1 MRMAWAWKRD
11 GFQSIRSR
19 ILFWFL
25 LITVGSCTLL
35 AWTMFRLAEDSLE
48 ERVQEQM
55 TARAKQKAVQ
65 LEQVAMRKIS
75 SADALSSSM
84 LFTEATS
91 ALDTAMRHGGPGSAA
106 YTAAVHRYGPSLGR
120 VIDGLAF
127 EDLALFAPDG
137 DLLLELKNSGAFG
150 SNLQRG
156 PLRGTEVA
164 MAFDRATTL
173 LQTELSDYEQYPG
186 IPEQAAFVASPI
198 MENGRV
204 VGVAVLQLR
213 NDELLAVLADYSGL
227 GETGETVVAK
237 REGDSVVV
245 VAPTRNAPDVAFHLR
260 IPIKDAA
267 DPPSTAFGVRATPP
281 TQSQLGLA
289 VQGLRGTGRHPD
301 YRGVPSVVSWTYV
314 PSFRWG
320 LVVKQDETEA
330 FALIQQLRNATLLL
344 LALLLVPILL
354 LAQRVARS
362 ITQPIGVAVA
372 VAERAAGGD
381 LRTDFDIT
389 GTDETGQLLSAV
401 HKMMGELRGLYDSME
416 RKIELR
422 TSELQQSNANLKE
435 AQEAAEE
442 ASRTKSAFLANMSH
456 ELRTPMN
463 AIIGYSEIL
472 LEDAEEDG
480 QTSVAEDLQKI
491 RSAGK
496 HLLALIND
504 ILDLSKIEAGKMTA
518 YHEPIDIAEMVGEV
532 HSTVF
537 PLVEKNSNQLA
548 IVVEPDIGNM
558 HSDLTKIRQ
567 TLFNLL
573 SNASKFT
580 EHADIELRVTRTT
593 EDSADWIT
601 FAVRD
606 SGIGMTPKQLGR
618 LFQAFTQADDST
630 TRKYGGTG
638 LGLAISQ
645 KFCHLL
651 GGEITVESTPG
662 VGSTFTVRLPAEA
675 PTEPPPED
683 ATGTAS

>member
-1 MRMAWAWKRD
+1 MRVAWAWKRD
-11 GFQSIRSR
+11 GFRSIRSR

-91 ALDTAMRHGGPGSAA
+91 ALEAAMRHGGPGSAA
-106 YTAAVHRYGPSLGR
+106 YTAVVHRYGPSLGR

-137 DLLLELKNSGAFG
+137 DLLLDLKNSGAFG

-186 IPEQAAFVASPI
+186 IAEQAAFVASPI
-198 MENGRV
+198 MEDGRV

-260 IPIKDAA
+260 IPIKGPA

-281 TQSQLGLA
+281 TRSQLGLA

-389 GTDETGQLLSAV
+389 GTDES
-401 HKMMGELRGLYDSME
+401 
-416 RKIELR
+416 
-422 TSELQQSNANLKE
+422 
-435 AQEAAEE
+435 
-442 ASRTKSAFLANMSH
+442 
-456 ELRTPMN
+456 
-463 AIIGYSEIL
+463 
-472 LEDAEEDG
+472 
-480 QTSVAEDLQKI
+480 
-491 RSAGK
+491 
-496 HLLALIND
+496 
-504 ILDLSKIEAGKMTA
+504 
-518 YHEPIDIAEMVGEV
+518 
-532 HSTVF
+532 
-537 PLVEKNSNQLA
+537 
-548 IVVEPDIGNM
+548 
-558 HSDLTKIRQ
+558 
-567 TLFNLL
+567 
-573 SNASKFT
+573 
-580 EHADIELRVTRTT
+580 
-593 EDSADWIT
+593 
-601 FAVRD
+601 
-606 SGIGMTPKQLGR
+606 
-618 LFQAFTQADDST
+618 
-630 TRKYGGTG
+630 
-638 LGLAISQ
+638 
-645 KFCHLL
+645 
-651 GGEITVESTPG
+651 
-662 VGSTFTVRLPAEA
+662 
-675 PTEPPPED
+675 
-683 ATGTAS
+683 

>member
-11 GFQSIRSR
+11 GFRSIRSR

-91 ALDTAMRHGGPGSAA
+91 ALEAAMRHGGPGSAA
-106 YTAAVHRYGPSLGR
+106 YTAAVHRFGPSLGR

-137 DLLLELKNSGAFG
+137 DLLLDLKNSGAFG

-186 IPEQAAFVASPI
+186 IAEQAAFVASPI
-198 MENGRV
+198 MEDGRV

-260 IPIKDAA
+260 IPINPADAVAAGTRSAGPARHRPPPGLSRGPERRFVDVRPVVPVGAGGEAGRDRGVCPHPAAPQRHAVVAGAAAGA
-267 DPPSTAFGVRATPP
+267 DPAARTA
-281 TQSQLGLA
+281 
-289 VQGLRGTGRHPD
+289 RGEVHHPAD
-301 YRGVPSVVSWTYV
+301 RRGS
-314 PSFRWG
+314 
-320 LVVKQDETEA
+320 
-330 FALIQQLRNATLLL
+330 
-344 LALLLVPILL
+344 
-354 LAQRVARS
+354 
-362 ITQPIGVAVA
+362 
-372 VAERAAGGD
+372 GD

-537 PLVEKNSNQLA
+537 PLVEKNSNHLTI
-548 IVVEPDIGNM
+548 IVAPDIGTM

-593 EDSADWIT
+593 EDSVDWIT
-601 FAVRD
+601 FAVQD
-606 SGIGMTPKQLGR
+606 SGIGMTPEQLGR

-638 LGLAISQ
+638 LGLVISRE
-645 KFCHLL
+645 FCQLL
-651 GGEITVESTPG
+651 GGDITVQSTLG
-662 VGSTFTVRLPAEA
+662 VGSTFTVLLPAEA
-675 PTEPPPED
+675 PQED